1 MFLLCSLLYWG
12 GGLAMIDVNRKLK
25 DFIRIQRA
33 VMNISS
39 SGLSRTLGK
48 NRSYVSQIE
57 NGYNKK
63 PEYLTM
69 KKMFG
74 LLGVPEDEIEITLEQ
89 FNIIPTLEEQ
99 REMNSEFNSVKVE
112 NNIYESDNELETDV
126 ERKIKAIAKMS
137 IALIDIDKNAAE
149 KLSEELERVALRH
162 IAGIHNQDAD

>member
-1 MFLLCSLLYWG
+1 
-12 GGLAMIDVNRKLK
+12 MIKSNRELK
-25 DFIRIQRA
+25 DFIRIKRA

-39 SGLSRTLGK
+39 SDLSRTLGK

-74 LLGVPEDEIEITLEQ
+74 HLGLAEDEIEITLRH

-99 REMNSEFNSVKVE
+99 MQMNSEKVE
-112 NNIYESDNELETDV
+112 TLETNEKCDSIKIETNIGKPYNELETDL
-126 ERKIKAIAKMS
+126 EKKIKAIAKMS

-149 KLSEELERVALRH
+149 KLSKELEKVALRH
-162 IAGIHNQDAD
+162 IASLHNEDVD

>member
-12 GGLAMIDVNRKLK
+12 GGLAMINVNRDLK

-33 VMNISS
+33 VKNISS
-39 SGLSRTLGK
+39 TKLSEKLGK
-48 NRSYVSQIE
+48 NRAYVSQIE
-57 NGYNKK
+57 NGHNKK
-63 PEYLTM
+63 PDYTTLM
-69 KKMFG
+69 KMFHI
-74 LLGVPEDEIEITLEQ
+74 LGVPEDEIEITLEQ

-99 REMNSEFNSVKVE
+99 REMNSEFNSVNVE